1 MSQLDSGLGQ
11 LSSKSP
17 ELVGGVNQLYTG
29 VEPTLAVFLSS
40 MLVLINFHLVL
51 VLIQTEWEILQ

>member
-17 ELVGGVNQLYTG
+17 ELVGGINQLYTG
-29 VEPTLAVFLSS
+29 VESYTGGVSQLNAVLS
-40 MLVLINFHLVL
+40 IF
-51 VLIQTEWEILQ
+51 IWC

>member
-17 ELVGGVNQLYTG
+17 ELVRGINQLYTG
-29 VEPTLAVFLSS
+29 VESYTGGVSDDFICLECKCRKHSS
-40 MLVLINFHLVL
+40 FS
-51 VLIQTEWEILQ
+51 E